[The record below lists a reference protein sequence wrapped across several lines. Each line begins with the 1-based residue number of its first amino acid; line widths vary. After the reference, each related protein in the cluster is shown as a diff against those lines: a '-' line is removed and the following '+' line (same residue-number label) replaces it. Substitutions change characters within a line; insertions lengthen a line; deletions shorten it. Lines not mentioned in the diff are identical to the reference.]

1 MDQKTPK
8 LILAS
13 ASPRRLEL
21 LGQMNI
27 VPDAIIPADID
38 ETPFQAE
45 RPRDYAK
52 RMAGEKLNAIIDQCE
67 GDFCLA
73 ADTVVACG
81 RRILGKPE
89 DEHQARDFLKLLSGR
104 RHQVMTSVAIKSDI
118 GQIAERL
125 SISSVKLN
133 RLDLGE
139 IDAYI
144 ASQEWQGKAGGY
156 GIQGLAA
163 KHITWINGSYTGIVG
178 LPLFETGQMLKGL
191 GFPTSLA

>member
-1 MDQKTPK
+1 M
-8 LILAS
+8 
-13 ASPRRLEL
+13 
-21 LGQMNI
+21 
-27 VPDAIIPADID
+27 
-38 ETPFQAE
+38 
-45 RPRDYAK
+45 
-52 RMAGEKLNAIIDQCE
+52 
-67 GDFCLA
+67 
-73 ADTVVACG
+73 VACG

-191 GFPTSLA
+191 GFPTTLA